1 MKPKYPQ
8 IAYLMFKLDA
18 EISDLNKTQ
27 NRITK
32 LKDEILD
39 LMDQNNLQ
47 RVCYDGL
54 FSASVRG
61 KQLLVRHNAGK
72 EVEE

>member
-61 KQLLVRHNAGK
+61 KQLLVRHNAGRV
-72 EVEE
+72 VEE